1 MTAILH
7 RSRAKYGGTGAAG
20 SLCQRHEKT
29 AGKHEKGVKIRVEM
43 SKGNRGRKMSR
54 SYSQCFHSLYPQ
66 PVCHHTRMR
75 VLSLKSTWIQ
85 HAHREGRLCE
95 DTHTPG
101 WKQPC
106 QGVEADYRIT
116 DQTVGEPSRP
126 LQHFKKQQA
135 KLEADSAEPSVTLLL
150 PANKSHR
157 VITASGQQGSPDPVG
172 TPAGTA
178 VDSAL
183 ISAAHYKGTQALLH
197 TPPCW
202 HSQSFSSTAF
212 LHSLTPTL
220 WETADRRREKKLHDK
235 LLQKH

>member
-1 MTAILH
+1 
-7 RSRAKYGGTGAAG
+7 
-20 SLCQRHEKT
+20 
-29 AGKHEKGVKIRVEM
+29 
-43 SKGNRGRKMSR
+43 
-54 SYSQCFHSLYPQ
+54 
-66 PVCHHTRMR
+66 MR

-106 QGVEADYRIT
+106 QGVVADYRIT

-135 KLEADSAEPSVTLLL
+135 KLETNSAEPSVTLLL
-150 PANKSHR
+150 PPNKSHR

-220 WETADRRREKKLHDK
+220 WETADRRREKNFMANCLRNISASKN
-235 LLQKH
+235 